1 MSATTHP
8 HGGDGTAA
16 QKACDK
22 IRTVLGTARGNEVIE
37 TTMRAAGLASIEA
50 ADDRYRFGVELTKK
64 GGLLEAI
71 GRAVMVQALLQG
83 AKAA

>member
-1 MSATTHP
+1 MSAQSQP
-8 HGGDGTAA
+8 LGGDGAA

-22 IRTVLGTARGNEVIE
+22 IRTVLGTDRGNEVI
-37 TTMRAAGLASIEA
+37 TSTMRAAGLTAIDT
-50 ADDRYRFGVELTKK
+50 ADDRYRFGVELTKR

>member
-1 MSATTHP
+1 MSALPHP
-8 HGGDGTAA
+8 HGGDGPA

-22 IRTVLGTARGNEVIE
+22 IRTVLGTDRGNEVIA
-37 TTMRAAGLASIEA
+37 TTMRSAGLASLDA